1 MTKILKGKP
10 VEDKITDES
19 LEMIERLN
27 KKDILPQICIIR
39 IGKNPDD
46 ISYENSIVRYA
57 KSLNV
62 QIKHL
67 TLESNISQEELIK
80 EIDRI
85 NKDGDIGGVLMLRPF
100 PKQIDDDMVRN
111 YLAVEKDIDCMNTLS
126 LAKLFEGDM
135 RGFMP
140 CTAKAV
146 LEILLYNNI
155 KLEGKNIVIINRSIV
170 VGKPLAMMLL
180 DENASVTICHSKSN
194 ELKAI
199 TRNADIVITAVGKA
213 NYLTE
218 EYFSEN
224 SILIDVGMSLDDMGN
239 LSGDIDFENVKKN
252 VKMITPVPGGVGRIT
267 TSILINQLLKAYIN
281 KL

>member
-10 VEDKITDES
+10 VEDKITEES
-19 LEMIERLN
+19 LEMIKILN
-27 KKDILPQICIIR
+27 EKDILPQICIIR
-39 IGKNPDD
+39 MGKNPDD
-46 ISYENSIVRYA
+46 ISYEKSVVRYSE
-57 KSLNV
+57 KLNIKV
-62 QIKHL
+62 KHL
-67 TLESNISQEELIK
+67 TLESNISQEELIN

-100 PKQIDDDMVRN
+100 PKHIDDDMIRN
-111 YLAVEKDIDCMNTLS
+111 YLTVEKDIDCMNTLN

-135 RGFMP
+135 NGFMP

-146 LEILLYNNI
+146 LEILLYNDI
-155 KLEGKNIVIINRSIV
+155 DLEGKNIVIINRSVV

-194 ELKAI
+194 ELEAI
-199 TRNADIVITAVGKA
+199 TRNADIVISAVGKA
-213 NYLTE
+213 KYLTG

-224 SILIDVGMSLDDMGN
+224 SIVIDVGMSLDDKGN
-239 LSGDIDFENVKKN
+239 LSGDIDFENVVEN

-281 KL
+281 EL